1 MEKTPLSKSAGGI
14 GKEAEGMKLKRI
26 YAFFMA
32 LGLVLMLSLT
42 ASGASQSGIRI
53 LVNGREV
60 DASSAYISQGGT
72 TMVSLRVIAEALGCE
87 VNWDPIT
94 RTAVIT
100 SMPAQPEEEP
110 QYSAL
115 VVLDPGHGGEAEGAS
130 YGGVQEKNLNLAI
143 AAQAAK
149 LLEEAGVT
157 VVMTRTDD
165 SYVDLYDRSG
175 LANDMNADLFV
186 SVHCNANVDHD
197 DATGIY
203 TCAYSESTNGWR
215 LAQLLHQTMRSA
227 TGADDFG
234 MEERPNLAVLR
245 TSLMPAAL
253 VECGFM
259 STPAELELLVQPE
272 YQAKLARGIADGVLA
287 YLAQ

>member
-1 MEKTPLSKSAGGI
+1 
-14 GKEAEGMKLKRI
+14 MKLKRI
-26 YAFFMA
+26 YAFLMA

-53 LVNGREV
+53 LVNGKEV

-72 TMVSLRVIAEALGCE
+72 TMVALRVIAEALGCE
-87 VNWDPIT
+87 VTWDPMT
-94 RTAVIT
+94 RTAAVT
-100 SMPAQPEEEP
+100 SMPEQPEEEP

-143 AAQAAK
+143 AEQAAK

-165 SYVDLYDRSG
+165 SYVDLYARSG

-197 DATGIY
+197 DAAGIY

-227 TGADDFG
+227 TGAGDFG

-259 STPAELELLVQPE
+259 STPSELELLVQPE

>member
-1 MEKTPLSKSAGGI
+1 
-14 GKEAEGMKLKRI
+14 MKLKRV
-26 YAFFMA
+26 YTFLMA
-32 LGLVLMLSLT
+32 LGIVLMLSLT
-42 ASGASQSGIRI
+42 ASGANQSGVRV
-53 LVNGREV
+53 LVNGEEL
-60 DASSAYISQGGT
+60 DASAAYISQDGT
-72 TMVSLRVIAEALGCE
+72 AMVSLRAMAETLGCE
-87 VNWDPIT
+87 VTWDPIT

-100 SMPAQPEEEP
+100 SAPVQPEEAP

-130 YGGVQEKNLNLAI
+130 YGGVQEKDLNLAI
-143 AAQAAK
+143 ATRAAK

-165 SYVDLYDRSG
+165 SYVDHYDRSS
-175 LANDMNADLFV
+175 LANDMDADLFV

-197 DATGIY
+197 DVTGVY
-203 TCAYSESTNGWR
+203 TCAYGQSTNGWR
-215 LAQLLHQTMRSA
+215 LAQLLHQTMLTS
-227 TGADDFG
+227 TGANDFG

-259 STPAELELLVQPE
+259 STASELDLLTQPA
-272 YQAKLARGIADGVLA
+272 YQAKLAQGIADGVLA